1 MIAVAYAAIA
11 LGVLAF
17 VFKPFFYSLG
27 RIELPSRGQTRRREL
42 LEQRERIYEAISEL
56 DFDYRVGK
64 VEEDDYQQTRNRYEE
79 EAIAVLKAI
88 DRSGGPG
95 EHVKDPIEEEIASR
109 RRSRKGMKQT
119 EQACPSCGSESPLEA
134 RFCPQCGASLN
145 RG

>member
-1 MIAVAYAAIA
+1 MIAAAYVGIA

-17 VFKPFFYSLG
+17 VFKPIFSSQG
-27 RIELPSRGQTRRREL
+27 KIEPPSRGQTRRREL

-64 VEEDDYQQTRNRYEE
+64 VEEDDYQQTRTRYEE
-79 EAIAVLKAI
+79 QAIAVLKAI
-88 DRSGGPG
+88 DRSGGKTG
-95 EHVKDPIEEEIASR
+95 RVEDRVEKEIASQ
-109 RRSRKGMKQT
+109 RRSRKGMEST

-134 RFCPQCGASLN
+134 RFCPQCGVSQN